1 MTIQVTDREVI
12 AALARLQERLGNFDP
27 LLRAI
32 GEDLVARTKQRF
44 ATATAPDGTAWR
56 ANSPATIQNYI
67 RSRGGFSKKTGKL
80 LAKGEK
86 LQASK
91 KPLQGTS
98 GDLARQIH
106 YQVANGELTMGSSM
120 IYAAMQHFGG
130 KKSRF
135 AHLWG
140 DIPAREFLPITAAG
154 ELYPSEAT
162 AIVGMLREYLE
173 G

>member
-1 MTIQVTDREVI
+1 M
-12 AALARLQERLGNFDP
+12 
-27 LLRAI
+27 I
-32 GEDLVARTKQRF
+32 GEALVARSKQRF
-44 ATATAPDGTAWR
+44 ATATAPDGSPWR
-56 ANSPATIQNYI
+56 ANSAVTIQNYI

-98 GDLARQIH
+98 GDLARQLH
-106 YQVANGELTMGSSM
+106 YQVANGELLMGASM

-135 AHLWG
+135 ANLWG
-140 DIPAREFLPITAAG
+140 DITAREFLPITAVG
-154 ELYPSEAT
+154 DLYPSEAT
-162 AIVGMLREYLE
+162 TIIGRLKEYLE
-173 G
+173 R